1 MTELLEFT
9 VFVLITIT
17 TLISWQGFRSSSYLN
32 KYAFE
37 VDRILLDKQYY
48 RLISSSFLHLN
59 WWHLIFNMASL
70 YFFSSSVGYQLG
82 VANFVTVYFG
92 SQILGGLLALYIHKS
107 HGDYS
112 AVGASGG
119 IAGVI
124 FSSVAM
130 MPTAEISFFAMPF
143 SMPAWVFGL
152 LYSLVCIYGIK
163 RQADNIGHEAH
174 LGGALGG
181 VLLTIFAEPLVLRD
195 NYLAISVIVLPAILF
210 LTLIAH
216 KPEILLIKDYWGIN
230 NYLPTE
236 TKNYDLVDDESALN
250 ELLEKVSEK
259 GYSNLSKQEKKKLEE
274 LSKKIER

>member
-1 MTELLEFT
+1 MTELLEFI

-17 TLISWQGFRSSSYLN
+17 TLISWQGFRNGLYFD

-37 VDRILLDKQYY
+37 VDRILIDKQYY
-48 RLISSSFLHLN
+48 RMISSSFLHVN

-70 YFFSSSVGYQLG
+70 YLFSISVGYRLG
-82 VANFVTVYFG
+82 ATNFLTVYLG
-92 SQILGGLLALYIHKS
+92 SQILGGLMALYIHKS

-124 FSSVAM
+124 FSSIAM
-130 MPTAEISFFAMPF
+130 MPTAEISFFTLPF
-143 SMPAWVFGL
+143 LMPAWVFGL
-152 LYSLVCIYGIK
+152 LYSMVCIYGIK

-181 VLLTIFAEPLVLRD
+181 VLLTIFAEPNVLKD
-195 NYLAISVIVLPAILF
+195 NYLPIIIIVLPTIIF
-210 LTLIAH
+210 LTLIAY
-216 KPEILLIKDYWGIN
+216 KPEMLLVRDYWGIDN
-230 NYLPTE
+230 SLPS
-236 TKNYDLVDDESALN
+236 KNYDYIDDESALN

-259 GYSNLSKQEKKKLEE
+259 GYHNLSKQEKKKLEE